1 MRNVIV
7 LTLVVICAIHGA
19 FAQTT
24 TAPAATAAKEIT
36 LSFDPSHTVARI
48 VLPATMHT
56 VEGEFA
62 FKRGTI
68 RFDPNTGKIAGEI
81 VFDATSGKTGNGMR
95 DHKMHQS
102 VLESQQ
108 YPEIRFRPSQVEGA
122 VNATGT
128 SSVQVH
134 GTFAIHGAEHEVTI
148 PMQVSLSG
156 DAWSGKGEFPVPF
169 VRWGMKSPNS
179 FFLHVDDT
187 VQVKIEAAG
196 AVER

>member
-1 MRNVIV
+1 MRNAIV
-7 LTLVVICAIHGA
+7 VTFIAIWTVSGVLG
-19 FAQTT
+19 QTAT
-24 TAPAATAAKEIT
+24 RPASSPAKAIT
-36 LSFDPSHTVARI
+36 LSFDPSQTVARI
-48 VLPATMHT
+48 VLPATIHT

-68 RFDPNTGKIAGEI
+68 QFDPGTAKITGEI

-102 VLESQQ
+102 VLESQK
-108 YPEIRFRPSQVEGA
+108 YPEIAFRPSRVDGN
-122 VNATGT
+122 VNVPGN

-134 GTFAIHGAEHEVTI
+134 GIFAIHGAEHEVTI
-148 PMQVSLSG
+148 PMQVNFSG
-156 DAWSGKGEFPVPF
+156 DTWSGKGGLAIPF
-169 VRWGMKSPNS
+169 VDWGMKSPNS

-196 AVER
+196 SVR